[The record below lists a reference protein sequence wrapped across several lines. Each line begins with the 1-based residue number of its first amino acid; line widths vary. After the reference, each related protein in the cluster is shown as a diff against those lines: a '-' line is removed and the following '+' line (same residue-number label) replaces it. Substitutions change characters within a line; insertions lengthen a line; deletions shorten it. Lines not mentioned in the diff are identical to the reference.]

1 MATYFANY
9 HGWLSD
15 ARAMENQTAQ
25 VPASRGDSLETCSAL
40 TAYLTDHLCA
50 VKEAGMQP

>member
-15 ARAMENQTAQ
+15 TRAMENQTAQ